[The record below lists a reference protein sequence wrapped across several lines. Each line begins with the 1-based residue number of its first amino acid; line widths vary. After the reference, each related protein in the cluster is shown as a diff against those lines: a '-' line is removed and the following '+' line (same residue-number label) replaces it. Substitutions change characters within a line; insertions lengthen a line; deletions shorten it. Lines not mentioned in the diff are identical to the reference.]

1 MPRLRR
7 DVVVGQFVTEDKRQF
22 ARQLRREM
30 TPQEAKL
37 WEQVRNRRLGRFKFR
52 RQQVIDGYI
61 ADFYCAEAGL
71 VIELDGTVHDDQGEY
86 DANRDR
92 VIAARRLTVVR
103 VPNDRIDN
111 ELAAVLSETE
121 ELCRRLAG

>member
-1 MPRLRR
+1 MPRQRR

-30 TPQEAKL
+30 TPQEAKV
-37 WEQVRNRRLGRFKFR
+37 WERVRGRRLGGFKFR
-52 RQQVIDGYI
+52 RQQVIDGFI
-61 ADFYCAEAGL
+61 ADFYCAEVGL
-71 VIELDGTVHDDQGEY
+71 VLELDGAVHEDQVEY

-92 VIAARRLTVVR
+92 VIAEKRLTVAR

-111 ELAAVLSETE
+111 ELETVLSETE
-121 ELCRRLAG
+121 ELCRRLSG

>member
-1 MPRLRR
+1 MPRQRR

-30 TPQEAKL
+30 TPQEAKV
-37 WEQVRNRRLGRFKFR
+37 WERVRGRRLGGFKFR
-52 RQQVIDGYI
+52 RQQVIDGFI
-61 ADFYCAEAGL
+61 ADFYCAEVGL
-71 VIELDGTVHDDQGEY
+71 VLELDGAVHQDQVEY

-92 VIAARRLTVVR
+92 VIAEKRLTVAR

-111 ELAAVLSETE
+111 ELEAVLSETE
-121 ELCRRLAG
+121 ELCRRLSG

>member
-1 MPRLRR
+1 MPRQRR

-30 TPQEAKL
+30 TPQEAKV
-37 WEQVRNRRLGRFKFR
+37 WERVRGRRLGGFKFR
-52 RQQVIDGYI
+52 RQQVIDGFI
-61 ADFYCAEAGL
+61 ADFYCAEVGL
-71 VIELDGTVHDDQGEY
+71 VLELDGAVHEDQVEY

-92 VIAARRLTVVR
+92 VIAEKRLTVAR

-111 ELAAVLSETE
+111 ELEAVLSETE
-121 ELCRRLAG
+121 ELCRRLSG

>member
-1 MPRLRR
+1 VPRQRR

-30 TPQEAKL
+30 TPQEAKV
-37 WEQVRNRRLGRFKFR
+37 WERVRGRRLGGFKFR
-52 RQQVIDGYI
+52 RQQVIDGFI
-61 ADFYCAEAGL
+61 ADFYCAEVGL
-71 VIELDGTVHDDQGEY
+71 VLELDGAVHEDQVEY

-92 VIAARRLTVVR
+92 VIAEKRLTVAR

-111 ELAAVLSETE
+111 ELEAVLSETE
-121 ELCRRLAG
+121 ELCRRLSG